1 MIPGLAVVRVP
12 GRISVGVQLVLCVL
26 AGLGAAR
33 LLRLPPRRF
42 APPLAV
48 ALILGV
54 FLVTVRPPLLG
65 MEPPTTYAPQAT
77 RPPAKLLAFF
87 ASLESPGDVGP
98 ILELPFRRKRLGDDG
113 RGRFLL
119 PYRLSYF
126 SEQAQQ
132 VLLAAYH
139 GRRTSG
145 CAASIIPPEREAL
158 HELEDRVS
166 RRPVLREL
174 ARLSPRVAQQAQKDA
189 SVGGFSNLAAGRR
202 APQDADVVVWRLS
215 LC

>member
-1 MIPGLAVVRVP
+1 
-12 GRISVGVQLVLCVL
+12 VLCVL

-48 ALILGV
+48 ALILLV
-54 FLVTVRPPLLG
+54 FLVTVRPPVLG
-65 MEPPTTYAPQAT
+65 MEPPTSYAPRAT

-98 ILELPFRRKRLGDDG
+98 ILELPFRRKRLGDDEP
-113 RGRFLL
+113 GRFLL
-119 PYRLSYF
+119 PYRLRYF

-132 VLLAAYH
+132 VLVAAYH

-145 CAASIIPPEREAL
+145 CVASIIPPEREAL
-158 HELEDRVS
+158 HELEDRVWH
-166 RRPVLREL
+166 RQVLREL
-174 ARLSPRVAQQAQKDA
+174 ARIGFTTIVVHHRAQHAGQLAGLQREAQRVNPWVRR
-189 SVGGFSNLAAGRR
+189 VGGDGYRTAFALTVPARR
-202 APQDADVVVWRLS
+202 DRGS
-215 LC
+215 